1 MIERAYIIDDDE
13 ISVFLTSAQLESAA
27 FARHVECYQFAQLAL
42 EKLRHIPDSQLPEII
57 FLDLN
62 MPGLSGWDFL
72 DSLTEQEDRYFGKCN
87 IYVLTSSVDVQEKE
101 LARSYR
107 LVNGFLRKPLEETEI
122 TKIKA
127 SV

>member
-42 EKLRHIPDSQLPEII
+42 EK
-57 FLDLN
+57 N

-72 DSLTEQEDRYFGKCN
+72 DSLTEQEDRYFGRCN